1 MNFKHIN
8 MWEIFHRPP
17 LSVLCLFLAIALASC
32 SESGIDMAGGGIGG
46 TGKSIG
52 TITAKGS
59 ITVNDTKFTTTG
71 AQIVFDDK
79 SGTEDDLQVGMT
91 AKVLARFSADGL
103 TGNAEKVEVDDEV
116 QGEITSF
123 GPEPDSFTVLAQK
136 ISVDGLT
143 TYGNVS
149 GLAELQS
156 LFTTAPPVVVEIHG
170 QRVGTGTIIA
180 TRVELLAG
188 VRLAEEDEL
197 KGIASGLS
205 GTTFFIGTQY
215 IETAGATIEPDGSR
229 REDIRDGILAEV
241 HGAISGTHP
250 AFGPIFLARSVDIE
264 ELEDADF
271 AFENGDEFEIEGF
284 ITEFD
289 GPGDRAFKV
298 AGFAVEL
305 ADDVRFVGG
314 VAADLED
321 DIKVEAEGR
330 VTAGGI
336 RLVEKIKF
344 KDSVRIE
351 AKVEDKGVEDNGS
364 DWVTLFGK
372 KVLIT
377 SQTKI
382 RVKLGFASIGVGD
395 GMKVRGFV
403 NQDNAT
409 ITATRIDDPR
419 PAGPEK
425 QVLQGPV
432 DSFDRNA
439 RKLVIIG
446 ITVDASGVA
455 EGNFKS
461 DDDQT
466 IGSNQFFGIL
476 ENATGIVVVKARGVF
491 DGTMTITADTVE
503 IE

>member
-1 MNFKHIN
+1 
-8 MWEIFHRPP
+8 
-17 LSVLCLFLAIALASC
+17 
-32 SESGIDMAGGGIGG
+32 
-46 TGKSIG
+46 
-52 TITAKGS
+52 
-59 ITVNDTKFTTTG
+59 
-71 AQIVFDDK
+71 
-79 SGTEDDLQVGMT
+79 
-91 AKVLARFSADGL
+91 
-103 TGNAEKVEVDDEV
+103 
-116 QGEITSF
+116 
-123 GPEPDSFTVLAQK
+123 
-136 ISVDGLT
+136 
-143 TYGNVS
+143 
-149 GLAELQS
+149 
-156 LFTTAPPVVVEIHG
+156 
-170 QRVGTGTIIA
+170 
-180 TRVELLAG
+180 
-188 VRLAEEDEL
+188 
-197 KGIASGLS
+197 
-205 GTTFFIGTQY
+205 
-215 IETAGATIEPDGSR
+215 
-229 REDIRDGILAEV
+229 
-241 HGAISGTHP
+241 
-250 AFGPIFLARSVDIE
+250 
-264 ELEDADF
+264 
-271 AFENGDEFEIEGF
+271 
-284 ITEFD
+284 
-289 GPGDRAFKV
+289 
-298 AGFAVEL
+298 
-305 ADDVRFVGG
+305 
-314 VAADLED
+314 
-321 DIKVEAEGR
+321 
-330 VTAGGI
+330 
-336 RLVEKIKF
+336 
-344 KDSVRIE
+344 
-351 AKVEDKGVEDNGS
+351 KVEDKGVEDNGS